1 MHSFVFSALANF
13 LVLLALWSGVEAS
26 HTHVLNMSS
35 TYCCGVFGRFAQAK
49 DPRQIQIS
57 LPDPQHMLH
66 PQAHQRDSHP
76 AAESGEDGLPA
87 GFDQL
92 DDIGVQSDGSHC
104 HDDEEL
110 AQFF

>member
-35 TYCCGVFGRFAQAK
+35 TYCSGVFGRFAQAK

-57 LPDPQHMLH
+57 KEESAASRYRLQDGRFVLPLKLPFRFTLKILNFLLET
-66 PQAHQRDSHP
+66 A
-76 AAESGEDGLPA
+76 DG
-87 GFDQL
+87 
-92 DDIGVQSDGSHC
+92 
-104 HDDEEL
+104 
-110 AQFF
+110 